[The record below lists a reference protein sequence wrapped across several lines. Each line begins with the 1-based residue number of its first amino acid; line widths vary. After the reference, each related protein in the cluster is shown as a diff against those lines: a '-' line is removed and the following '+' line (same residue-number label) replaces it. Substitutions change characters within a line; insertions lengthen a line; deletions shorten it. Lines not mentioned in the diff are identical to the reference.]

1 MNKIFTSG
9 IFVLIIFMN
18 LNSALAV
25 NPAYNLKATNFV
37 FTDSIGSGGYD
48 QMQFDIYI
56 LHTNLISS
64 GQFEY
69 ALGQFYYNANNAL
82 GVTSDYT
89 YYIVPGSTQFSNINA
104 VPRSPAYVS
113 PDATSPSGASL
124 RLNANSS
131 ITAGSG
137 PIISTVSPGTRI
149 CTMRLKKKS
158 GSFPVTAINMLWRK
172 VLPNPYTQVFAFV
185 GGIAKDVTSQGTLTV
200 DSLNLLQQY
209 PQLISPPNNSLNNP
223 VSMNFIWGKV
233 ANATKYQLQ
242 ISIDSL
248 FGSFFY
254 NNTNITDTSFS
265 VNGFGYLTKYYWKV
279 KATGLSNSLTSTVWN
294 FKTQEI
300 PVQKLKLTAII
311 DGMYFPLF
319 NQLTRRDT
327 VTVELRNS
335 VSPYNL
341 ISSAKGVI
349 DSLNF
354 TARFIFTLVYPG
366 TYYIVFRHLNSIATW
381 SKSGGEVFNTTDT
394 TVYNFTTSLSQAYGS
409 NMKIKAGKSC
419 IYNGDVNQSGY
430 IDASDFSLVDNDSYS
445 AVTGRFLATDMNGD
459 NIVDADD
466 LNIQDNN
473 RDKGVVRP

>member
-1 MNKIFTSG
+1 MKRLITLVAIFLN
-9 IFVLIIFMN
+9 ILFH
-18 LNSALAV
+18 LNSASAV
-25 NPAYNLKATNFV
+25 NPAFNLKATNFV
-37 FTDSIGSGGYD
+37 FTDSIGNGGYD
-48 QMQFDIYI
+48 QMQFDIVI

-64 GQFEY
+64 GTFEY
-69 ALGQFYYNANNAL
+69 ALGQFYFNLSSTL
-82 GVTSDYT
+82 GVSADYT
-89 YYIVPGSTQFSNINA
+89 YYIVPGSTQFTNVNA
-104 VPRSPAYVS
+104 VPRSPSFVS
-113 PDATSPSGASL
+113 PDATSPTGASL

-137 PIISTVSPGTRI
+137 PVISAVSPGTRV

-158 GSFPVTAINMLWRK
+158 GSFPVTPLNIVWRK
-172 VLPNPYTQVFAFV
+172 TLPNPYTQIFAFV
-185 GGIAKDVTSQGTLTV
+185 GGIATDISSQGTLTI

-209 PQLISPPNNSLNNP
+209 PQLNSPSNNSLNNS
-223 VSMNFIWGKV
+223 VSLNFIWGKV

-242 ISIDSL
+242 ISTDSL

-254 NNTNITDTSFS
+254 NNINITDTTIN
-265 VNGFGYLTKYYWKV
+265 VAGFAYLTKYFWKI
-279 KATGLSNSLTSTVWN
+279 KATGLSNSLTSSVWN
-294 FKTQEI
+294 FTTKET

-327 VTVELRNS
+327 VTVELRKS

-341 ISSAKGVI
+341 VSSAKGVI

-354 TARFIFTLVYPG
+354 TAKFSFSVVDPG
-366 TYYIVFRHLNSIATW
+366 TYYIVFRHFNSIATW

-394 TVYNFTTSLSQAYGS
+394 TNYNFTTSLSQAYGS
-409 NMKIKAGKSC
+409 NMKIKGGKSC
-419 IYNGDVNQSGY
+419 IFNGDVNQSGY

-459 NIVDADD
+459 NIVDGDD

-473 RDKGVVRP
+473 RGMGVVRP